1 MVATERPHRV
11 VGTRPVRPDGVDK
24 VTGRARY
31 GADVRFP
38 GMLYG
43 RILRSPHAHAVIR
56 GIDASKA
63 EALPGVRAVVTNA
76 DFPRQPDEVVAMGEL
91 SANLREMLDQVLA
104 DRKALY
110 RGHAVAAVCASD
122 PHVAEDAL
130 DLIEVDYEVLEP
142 VLDPQEAMRAGAP
155 QLHPGMVTQEVG
167 GLFDPASGE
176 AGTEETNAAKH
187 VKFSKGDAAAGFA
200 RADVVIEREFDTAM
214 YHQGYIEPHNGTA
227 MWNADGRVQ
236 VWSSTQG
243 QFEVRD
249 QTAILCGLA
258 PSRVT
263 VEPVE
268 IGGGFG
274 GKTHVIMEPIAAMLS
289 KKTGRPVKMI
299 MTRQE
304 VFEGTGPTSGT
315 HNRVKIGAMRDGSI
329 VAMEAELIFEAGAFP
344 GSPFTA
350 GAMCAFAPY
359 DVDNIEVEGW
369 DVVVN
374 KPKVGAY
381 RAPGA
386 PAAEY
391 AVESV
396 IDELAERLELDP
408 LELRLRNAS
417 TEGTVRA
424 DGAAF
429 GVIGNVETLRAIQES
444 DHYRSELSGERRGR
458 GVASG
463 FWFNVGFH
471 SAAHA
476 SVNSD
481 GTVSLTL
488 GSADI
493 GGTRAALAMQF
504 AETLGIPYE
513 AVNPQVV
520 NTDSVGHTMVTGGSR
535 TAFAGGWAA
544 HEAALDVRRQ
554 LEERAAAI
562 WECARDAVR
571 YEDGALHGPDGRTL
585 TFAEICGQLP
595 HTGGLIQGK
604 ADVSP
609 DTAGPAFACHVVD
622 VEVDPDTGK
631 VEILRYTAAQD
642 VGTAVHP
649 SYVESQI
656 QGGVAQGI
664 GMALTEEYVYDDGG
678 DMQNPTLL
686 DYRMPTSFDLP
697 MLDTILVEVPNPG
710 HPYGVRGVGE
720 IPIVPP
726 LAAVANAIHD
736 ALGVRVSRLP
746 ATPDRLL
753 AQIEEQR
760 R

>member
-122 PHVAEDAL
+122 PHIAEDAL

-155 QLHPGMVTQEVG
+155 QLHPGMVTEEVG
-167 GLFDPASGE
+167 GLFGPASGE